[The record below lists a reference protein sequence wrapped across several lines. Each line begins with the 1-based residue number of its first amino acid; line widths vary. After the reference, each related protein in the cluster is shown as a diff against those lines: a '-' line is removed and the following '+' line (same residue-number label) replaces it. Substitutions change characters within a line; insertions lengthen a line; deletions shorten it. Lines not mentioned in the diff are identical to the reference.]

1 MATSLSQRSGIG
13 STDSRSSDDRRGA
26 LGGRLKISRAVSV
39 EILYRDF
46 DQKIPPRVDCG
57 TLFLGSHLGL
67 ILETYKEAVRLFSE
81 IRDPAELLERLDGS
95 AEIQKVYESGMAH
108 GKVCLRMR
116 DSVFR
121 KPGPVDDLVFSL
133 RILAG
138 KRILFHPVPLER
150 FGALGNLFPLLLGR
164 YAEHEIKARL
174 RARLAC
180 DDAEWATEIFAFLK
194 SEGCLEPASSRD
206 ETQSPSSVRPKV
218 TLVSHSSLLLQSERS
233 AVLVDPVVWK
243 AMGGPWRAFDLLRER
258 FGAIC
263 CSHSHWDH
271 CHLQTLLWVDKD
283 TPILIPKVR
292 EPSALSPPMVDALA
306 RIGFTDVRE
315 VEPWVPVR
323 IDDIEVVPI
332 PFHGEQDEPDFE
344 MDHYTYVLKT
354 KGLCLFGGVD
364 CYRSSSGDMRSVLE
378 RVARLY
384 SPDVAFLPV
393 SKWICHYRSGGVN
406 GFCRYLDQE
415 MLDQSFQYTASPA
428 DAADWSLLLGAQVL
442 VPYATFTFAR
452 WKIPPEAV
460 QFGSELRRRGIGS
473 RFYPLRPLDSLTATD
488 MGDGLRSRSRRWA
501 LVAWARGVGGIY
513 RVGRRAN
520 AGRAFRYL
528 RRAMHI

>member
-1 MATSLSQRSGIG
+1 MCAMATSLSERSGIG
-13 STDSRSSDDRRGA
+13 STDSLSSDDRRGA

-81 IRDPAELLERLDGS
+81 IRNPAELLERLEGS
-95 AEIQKVYESGMAH
+95 AEIQKVYESGMAN

-121 KPGPVDDLVFSL
+121 KPGPVRDLEFSL

-138 KRILFHPVPLER
+138 KRILFHPVP
-150 FGALGNLFPLLLGR
+150 
-164 YAEHEIKARL
+164 
-174 RARLAC
+174 
-180 DDAEWATEIFAFLK
+180 
-194 SEGCLEPASSRD
+194 
-206 ETQSPSSVRPKV
+206 
-218 TLVSHSSLLLQSERS
+218 
-233 AVLVDPVVWK
+233 
-243 AMGGPWRAFDLLRER
+243 RER

-283 TPILIPKVR
+283 TPVLIPKVR

-332 PFHGEQDEPDFE
+332 PFRGEQDEPDFE

-354 KGLCLFGGVD
+354 KGLSLFGGVD
-364 CYRSSSGDMRSVLE
+364 CYRSTSGDMRPVLE
-378 RVARLY
+378 RVERLY
-384 SPDVAFLPV
+384 RPDVAFLPV

-452 WKIPPEAV
+452 WKVPPEVV

-473 RFYPLRPLDSLTATD
+473 RFYPLRPLESLTATD
-488 MGDGLRSRSRRWA
+488 LGDGLRSQSRRWA
-501 LVAWARGVGGIY
+501 LVAWARGVGGGY
-513 RVGRRAN
+513 RVGRRTGV
-520 AGRAFRYL
+520 GRAYRYL
-528 RRAMHI
+528 RRAWHI

>member
-1 MATSLSQRSGIG
+1 MCAMATSLSQRSGIG

-81 IRDPAELLERLDGS
+81 IRDPAELLER
-95 AEIQKVYESGMAH
+95 
-108 GKVCLRMR
+108 
-116 DSVFR
+116 
-121 KPGPVDDLVFSL
+121 
-133 RILAG
+133 
-138 KRILFHPVPLER
+138 
-150 FGALGNLFPLLLGR
+150 
-164 YAEHEIKARL
+164 
-174 RARLAC
+174 
-180 DDAEWATEIFAFLK
+180 
-194 SEGCLEPASSRD
+194 
-206 ETQSPSSVRPKV
+206 
-218 TLVSHSSLLLQSERS
+218 
-233 AVLVDPVVWK
+233 
-243 AMGGPWRAFDLLRER
+243 

-323 IDDIEVVPI
+323 VDDIEVVPI

-354 KGLCLFGGVD
+354 KGLSLYGGVD
-364 CYRSSSGDMRSVLE
+364 CYRSTSGDMRPVLE

-415 MLDQSFQYTASPA
+415 MLDQSFQ
-428 DAADWSLLLGAQVL
+428 
-442 VPYATFTFAR
+442 
-452 WKIPPEAV
+452 
-460 QFGSELRRRGIGS
+460 
-473 RFYPLRPLDSLTATD
+473 
-488 MGDGLRSRSRRWA
+488 
-501 LVAWARGVGGIY
+501 
-513 RVGRRAN
+513 
-520 AGRAFRYL
+520 
-528 RRAMHI
+528 

>member
-13 STDSRSSDDRRGA
+13 STDSRSSEDRRGA

-46 DQKIPPRVDCG
+46 DQKIPPRVDCR

-81 IRDPAELLERLDGS
+81 IRDPAELVKRLEES
-95 AEIQKVYESGMAH
+95 AEIQKVYESGMAN

-121 KPGPVDDLVFSL
+121 KPGPVHDLEFSL

-174 RARLAC
+174 R
-180 DDAEWATEIFAFLK
+180 
-194 SEGCLEPASSRD
+194 
-206 ETQSPSSVRPKV
+206 
-218 TLVSHSSLLLQSERS
+218 SHSSLLLQSERS
-233 AVLVDPVVWK
+233 AVLVDPVVSK

-292 EPSALSPPMVDALA
+292 EPSALSPPVADALA

-323 IDDIEVVPI
+323 VDDIEVVPI

-354 KGLCLFGGVD
+354 KGLSLYGGVD
-364 CYRSSSGDMRSVLE
+364 CYRSTSGDMRPVLE

-415 MLDQSFQYTASPA
+415 MLGQSFQYTASPA

-452 WKIPPEAV
+452 WKVPPEVV

-488 MGDGLRSRSRRWA
+488 LGDGQRRRSRRWA

-513 RVGRRAN
+513 RVGRRTGV
-520 AGRAFRYL
+520 GRAYRYL
-528 RRAMHI
+528 RRAWHI